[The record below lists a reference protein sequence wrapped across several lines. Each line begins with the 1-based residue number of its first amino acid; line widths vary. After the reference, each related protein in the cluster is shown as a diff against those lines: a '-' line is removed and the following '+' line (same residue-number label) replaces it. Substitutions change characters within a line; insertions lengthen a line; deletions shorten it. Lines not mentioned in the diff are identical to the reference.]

1 MLQLLC
7 TLLFSLFLQP
17 VHSQTTLSGTCRYP
31 CNIDISILDTGNYSI
46 HKMWFFK
53 EGSGLQQLKK
63 KKRKALLSKIG
74 LSNGQKIIVVEST
87 LRKHLNAICED
98 MNYSPDMVVVTPDP
112 KDPYEINISVLL
124 KNKVFN

>member
-1 MLQLLC
+1 
-7 TLLFSLFLQP
+7 
-17 VHSQTTLSGTCRYP
+17 
-31 CNIDISILDTGNYSI
+31 
-46 HKMWFFK
+46 MWFFK